1 METDPV
7 WQGWIEGHITAP
19 HLLLPLLGAVLIVLF
34 GRIAAPK
41 AHPPVTKEAVG
52 GAAVMTARML
62 LMRSPMVIA
71 FLASIFGYT
80 VAGYDEIVVGH
91 LSKFDE
97 VVEGLM
103 PILAAIIAIVVG
115 EGIGRL
121 ANKLRGNSNMLASL

>member
-1 METDPV
+1 
-7 WQGWIEGHITAP
+7 
-19 HLLLPLLGAVLIVLF
+19 
-34 GRIAAPK
+34 
-41 AHPPVTKEAVG
+41 
-52 GAAVMTARML
+52 
-62 LMRSPMVIA
+62 MRSPMVIA